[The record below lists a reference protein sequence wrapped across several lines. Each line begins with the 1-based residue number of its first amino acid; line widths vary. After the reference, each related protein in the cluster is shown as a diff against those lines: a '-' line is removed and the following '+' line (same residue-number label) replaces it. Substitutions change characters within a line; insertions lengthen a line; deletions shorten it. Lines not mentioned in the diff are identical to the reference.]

1 MRQAAGMATAVQPQP
16 QRRLDDLV
24 IEAIAA
30 FQTQPELPAMNDDGI
45 SIEVMPAV
53 VEDEIAVTTQFVR
66 LSAPYE
72 RVELDFEPVASP
84 RKRRTTFVKTIR
96 ARETARDI
104 IVPSLP
110 QAAPAGAT
118 QAFEAVWFDK
128 SEDSLSRMLAADQDR
143 RRRGWVWLAISLA
156 VALVATLALV

>member
-1 MRQAAGMATAVQPQP
+1 MEIAVHS

-24 IEAIAA
+24 IDAIAA
-30 FQTQPELPAMNDDGI
+30 FQPPQAAAAAADSDV
-45 SIEVMPAV
+45 SIEVV
-53 VEDEIAVTTQFVR
+53 RDDGDGDVAVTTQFVR

-104 IVPSLP
+104 IVPTLP
-110 QAAPAGAT
+110 QASET
-118 QAFEAVWFDK
+118 RTFEAAWYDK
-128 SEDSLSRMLAADQDR
+128 SEDSLSRMLAAEQER
-143 RRRGWVWLAISLA
+143 RTRQWLWLAISVA
-156 VALVATLALV
+156 VAALATIALV